1 MADFFEGRTGI
12 GVHQRRKFFEL
23 RNQYTLTDETGA
35 DAGTVEQSKQ
45 SALTF
50 LARLVSSLDVMLPVT
65 LEVHDA
71 AGTPVLTMAKP
82 WFTMR
87 VAVSDPDGR
96 AIGVIGR
103 KLKMGKPVYNLSDT
117 AGGLVGEIKA
127 KDWRSR
133 NFEVSDAAGTPIG
146 HVTKQWRGLLT
157 EAITDADSY
166 AVTFEPSA
174 TTDQRKLT
182 FAGAL
187 AVDLVQKQ
195 KDTGGGIGNIISS

>member
-1 MADFFEGRTGI
+1 MADFFEGRTGL
-12 GVHQRRKFFEL
+12 GVHQRRKFFEM
-23 RNQYTLTDETGA
+23 RNQYTLTDENGA

-71 AGTPVLTMAKP
+71 SGAAVLTMTKP
-82 WFTMR
+82 WFTMK
-87 VAVSDPDGR
+87 VAVSDADGR
-96 AIGVIGR
+96 GIGVIGR
-103 KLKMGKPVYNLSDT
+103 KLKMGKPVYNLSDA
-117 AGGLVGEIKA
+117 AGGVVGEIKA

-133 NFEVSDAAGTPIG
+133 NFEVVDAAGTPIG

-157 EAITDADSY
+157 EAVTDADTY

-174 TTDQRKLT
+174 STDQRKLT

-195 KDTGGGIGNIISS
+195 KDTGGGIGNILSS

>member
-23 RNQYTLTDETGA
+23 RNQYTLTDESGA
-35 DAGTVEQSKQ
+35 EAGTVEQTKQ

-65 LEVHDA
+65 LEVSDA
-71 AGTPVLTMAKP
+71 AGTAALTLAKP

-87 VAVSDPDGR
+87 VAVKDPDGR
-96 AIGVIGR
+96 AVGVIGR
-103 KLKMGKPVYNLSDT
+103 KLRMGKPVYNLTDA
-117 AGGLVGEIKA
+117 AGAPVGEIKA

-133 NFEVSDAAGTPIG
+133 NFEVLDTSGAAIG

-157 EAITDADSY
+157 EVVTDADSY
-166 AVTFEPSA
+166 AVTFESSA
-174 TTDQRKLT
+174 TPDQRKLT

-195 KDTGGGIGNIISS
+195 KDTGGGIGNILSS

>member
-12 GVHQRRKFFEL
+12 GVHQRRKLFEL
-23 RNQYTLTDETGA
+23 RNQYTLTDESGGA
-35 DAGTVEQSKQ
+35 AGTVEQKKQ

-65 LEVHDA
+65 LEVADSSGA
-71 AGTPVLTMAKP
+71 PALILAKP

-96 AIGVIGR
+96 SVGVIGR
-103 KLKMGKPVYNLSDT
+103 KLRMGKPVYNLTDAT
-117 AGGLVGEIKA
+117 GALVGEIKA

-133 NFEVSDAAGTPIG
+133 SFEVVDGSGTPIG

-157 EAITDADSY
+157 EVVTDADSY

-182 FAGAL
+182 FSGAL

-195 KDTGGGIGNIISS
+195 KDTGGGIGNILTP

>member
-12 GVHQRRKFFEL
+12 GVHQRRKLFEL
-23 RNQYTLTDETGA
+23 RNQYTLTDESGGA
-35 DAGTVEQSKQ
+35 AGTVEQKKQ

-50 LARLVSSLDVMLPVT
+50 LARLISSLDVMLPVT
-65 LEVHDA
+65 LEVADSS
-71 AGTPVLTMAKP
+71 GTPALTLAKP

-87 VAVSDPDGR
+87 VAVNDPDGR
-96 AIGVIGR
+96 AVGVIGR
-103 KLKMGKPVYNLSDT
+103 KLRMGKPVYNLTDAT
-117 AGGLVGEIKA
+117 GAFVGEIKA

-133 NFEVSDAAGTPIG
+133 NFEVVDGSGAPIG

-157 EAITDADSY
+157 EVMTDADSY

-174 TTDQRKLT
+174 TADQRKLT
-182 FAGAL
+182 FGGAL

-195 KDTGGGIGNIISS
+195 KDTGGGIGNIIPS

>member
-1 MADFFEGRTGI
+1 MADFFEGRSGL
-12 GVHQRRKFFEL
+12 GVHQRRKLFEL
-23 RNQYTLTDETGA
+23 RNQYTLTDENGA
-35 DAGTVEQSKQ
+35 PAGTVEQSKQ

-50 LARLVSSLDVMLPVT
+50 IARLVSSLDVMLPVT
-65 LEVHDA
+65 LEVQDT
-71 AGTPVLTMAKP
+71 AGAPVLTMTKP
-82 WFTMR
+82 WFTMK
-87 VAVSDPDGR
+87 VAVADADGR
-96 AIGVIGR
+96 GIGVIGR
-103 KLKMGKPVYNLSDT
+103 KLRMGKPVYNLSD
-117 AGGLVGEIKA
+117 AHGGLVGEIKA

-133 NFEVSDAAGTPIG
+133 NFEVVDAAGSSIG

-157 EAITDADSY
+157 EAITDADTY

-195 KDTGGGIGNIISS
+195 KDTGGGIGNILSS